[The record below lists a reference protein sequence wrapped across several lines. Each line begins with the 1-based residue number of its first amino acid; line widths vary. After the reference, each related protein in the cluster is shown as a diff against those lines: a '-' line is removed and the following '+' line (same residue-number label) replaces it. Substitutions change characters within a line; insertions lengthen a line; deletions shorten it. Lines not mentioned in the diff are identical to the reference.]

1 MIVLGIDPGY
11 AIVGYGVVEM
21 KNNRY
26 RTLEHGAVTTKAG
39 TDFNRRLEIIYD
51 GIAQVLAQYHPDA
64 ISVEKLYFSN
74 NKTTGIGVAEARG
87 VILLAAQKARV
98 PVFEYTPV
106 QVKLAVT
113 GYGKALKPQ
122 VMEMTRRLLC
132 LREVPK
138 PDDTADA
145 LAIAICHWPC
155 LRHGAAAVFEVTP
168 SIWTESTEG
177 IERTK
182 AMFYSLTG
190 KLVHMEPGV
199 VAIECGGVAFKCFTS
214 MNTQKNM
221 PRIGETATVYTHLN
235 VREDAL
241 DLYGFSTKSEL
252 NCYKMLTTISGVG
265 PKAALSILSE
275 MTPEGVA
282 MAGGLRRQQKVY
294 KGERRGPEACTA
306 HRAGIERPREEDGL
320 YGRHAG
326 TDRHGRRGH
335 CFCVSERRAGRTGA
349 YCARLYTVRS
359 RAGRGEAGRLPLYG
373 RTYSRRFKEY
383 GKPLLIHAER
393 RVLFA

>member
-1 MIVLGIDPGY
+1 
-11 AIVGYGVVEM
+11 
-21 KNNRY
+21 
-26 RTLEHGAVTTKAG
+26 
-39 TDFNRRLEIIYD
+39 
-51 GIAQVLAQYHPDA
+51 
-64 ISVEKLYFSN
+64 
-74 NKTTGIGVAEARG
+74 
-87 VILLAAQKARV
+87 
-98 PVFEYTPV
+98 
-106 QVKLAVT
+106 
-113 GYGKALKPQ
+113 
-122 VMEMTRRLLC
+122 
-132 LREVPK
+132 
-138 PDDTADA
+138 
-145 LAIAICHWPC
+145 
-155 LRHGAAAVFEVTP
+155 
-168 SIWTESTEG
+168 
-177 IERTK
+177 
-182 AMFYSLTG
+182 MFYSLTG

-282 MAGGLRRQQKVY
+282 MAAASGDSKKFTKASGV
-294 KGERRGPEACTA
+294 GPKLAQRIVLELK
-306 HRAGIERPREEDGL
+306 DGL

-326 TDRHGRRGH
+326 TDRHGQRGH
-335 CFCVSERRAGRTGA
+335 CFRVSERRAGRAGA

-359 RAGRGEAGRLPLYG
+359 RTGRGEAGRLPLYG